1 MSEFQLRDFFKEL
14 FSMKKIVCISV
25 ILSVIVCAGIG
36 YYRFKRTQTG
46 DQKEKI
52 ETYEKS
58 MRNFDE
64 AIKGIESNINMTQA
78 QIDVQQKF
86 IDNALFLKIDSSNVQ
101 VAEISYIIETDLVG
115 EEKNKGLT
123 GIYANAL
130 DSGQVRNEIK
140 KALPGYEGLFI
151 DNIIIRDQRGNNL
164 NVRIHHYDMAEAQKL
179 LEVVEK
185 SMESIKKDIAI
196 SHKLTKVNK
205 KQYSMVSDWLRKK
218 QIDAQNELKWNKNTL
233 ADFKRKYAD
242 FQNSKTYYERM
253 NKPVTLVSA
262 SPVKTLIKYSAFGVF
277 LGLLWPVLWIFYKKM
292 INA

>member
-1 MSEFQLRDFFKEL
+1 MAEFQLRDFFKEL
-14 FSMKKIVCISV
+14 FSMKRIVCISV
-25 ILSVIVCAGIG
+25 ILSVIACAGIG

-58 MRNFDE
+58 MKNFDE
-64 AIKGIESNINMTQA
+64 AIKGIESNIDMTQA

-115 EEKNKGLT
+115 EEKIKGLT
-123 GIYANAL
+123 GIYTNAL
-130 DSGQVRNEIK
+130 KSGQVRNEIK
-140 KALPGYEGLFI
+140 KALPGYEGLVI
-151 DNIIIRDQRGNNL
+151 DNIIICVQRGNNL
-164 NVRIHHYDMAEAQKL
+164 NIRIHHYDMAEAQKL

-185 SMESIKKDIAI
+185 SVESLKKDIAI
-196 SHKLTKVNK
+196 SHTLTKVNK
-205 KQYSMVSDWLRKK
+205 QQYVLDSNWLKKK
-218 QIDAQNELKWNKNTL
+218 QIEAQDELKLNKNTL

-253 NKPVTLVSA
+253 NKPVTLVSV
-262 SPVKTLIKYSAFGVF
+262 SPVKTLIKYSALGVF
-277 LGLLWPVLWIFYKKM
+277 LGLLWPILWVFYKRM
-292 INA
+292 IQV

>member
-1 MSEFQLRDFFKEL
+1 MAEFQLRDFFKEL

-25 ILSVIVCAGIG
+25 ILSVIACAGIG

-46 DQKEKI
+46 DQKEII

-58 MRNFDE
+58 MKNFDE

-115 EEKNKGLT
+115 EDKIKGLI
-123 GIYANAL
+123 GIYKNAT
-130 DSGQVRNEIK
+130 DFGQIESEIK
-140 KALPGYEGLFI
+140 KALPEYESLVI
-151 DNIIIRDQRGNNL
+151 DNIIMCAQSGNNI
-164 NVRIHHYDMAEAQKL
+164 NVRVHHYDMVEAKKI

-185 SMESIKKDIAI
+185 SVESLKKDIAI
-196 SHKLTKVNK
+196 SHTLTKVNK
-205 KQYSMVSDWLRKK
+205 QQYVMASDWLRKK

-233 ADFKRKYAD
+233 ADYKRKYAD

-253 NKPVTLVSA
+253 NKPVLFVSA

-277 LGLLWPVLWIFYKKM
+277 LGLLWPVLWIFYKKLI
-292 INA
+292 IN

>member
-1 MSEFQLRDFFKEL
+1 MSEFQLRDLFKEL
-14 FSMKKIVCISV
+14 FSMKKFVCISIV
-25 ILSVIVCAGIG
+25 LSVIVCAGIG

-46 DQKEKI
+46 DQKVKI

-58 MRNFDE
+58 MKNFDE
-64 AIKGIESNINMTQA
+64 AIKGIETNINMTQA

-101 VAEISYIIETDLVG
+101 TVEISYIIETDLNE
-115 EEKNKGLT
+115 EEKIKGLT
-123 GIYANAL
+123 GIYRNVIEL
-130 DSGQVRNEIK
+130 GQLTNEIK
-140 KALPGYEGLFI
+140 KALPEYENLFM
-151 DNIIIRDQRGNNL
+151 DNIIQCVQRGNNI
-164 NVRIHHYDMAEAQKL
+164 NVRIHHYDMAEAQKV
-179 LEVVEK
+179 LEVVERVI
-185 SMESIKKDIAI
+185 ESTKNDVAI
-196 SHKLTKVNK
+196 THKLTKFNK
-205 KQYSMVSDWLRKK
+205 KQYVMTSDWLRKK

-253 NKPVTLVSA
+253 NKPVTLVSV

-292 INA
+292 INV